1 MKHTDKAIKQE
12 LEYIEQANN
21 YAVLYCVEK
30 RKYTKRKEFTCPKE
44 AADFLSEQGS
54 GSFAA
59 LSPYGH
65 VWMISRNTLEHVG
78 RS

>member
-30 RKYTKRKEFTCPKE
+30 RKYTKRNVTARKHDVAVC
-44 AADFLSEQGS
+44 L
-54 GSFAA
+54 
-59 LSPYGH
+59 LY
-65 VWMISRNTLEHVG
+65 ISCII
-78 RS
+78 